1 MTQTSHR
8 PLAQHA
14 PSSRAGSKAQAH
26 SWVSRSLGLLFLLW
40 HCRKCRGSR
49 CRAACGGIGGH
60 GWPLAC
66 SLCHAPP
73 ATWRAYLVSS
83 SIHRTVLSLGWWGGP
98 HSLGGRKAD
107 FVIIWTFCYLSGLWK
122 EVFSKGLKVKRLSHR
137 PMGLLWSTVEV
148 KGLRHPFEGDTV
160 TLVSLFLSLVLGCH
174 KIHSP
179 SP

>member
-1 MTQTSHR
+1 MGAEVVTVG
-8 PLAQHA
+8 PWPA
-14 PSSRAGSKAQAH
+14 PSAT
-26 SWVSRSLGLLFLLW
+26 L
-40 HCRKCRGSR
+40 
-49 CRAACGGIGGH
+49 
-60 GWPLAC
+60 
-66 SLCHAPP
+66 PP
-73 ATWRAYLVSS
+73 ATWRAYLASS